1 MTETMVSLNT
11 PLWQRIV
18 LPHEWGATVPTDQL
32 VWDDDDHYRPTVTVV
47 HYFGGHNP
55 AGGDAVGLPPYSFD
69 IECKYLR
76 LAEGWHM
83 DPHRPGGPMRAI
95 AYNEGYGQ
103 SGHHYYLR
111 GPQHVNGGHYGDIN
125 KTSRAVVFIL
135 GGAQVPSLQAR
146 RMFGRMWLED
156 PLSGIVKCHEDYYK
170 TACPGAFLIGW
181 VDRQGWID
189 DLGVWR
195 VGSKSGVVSSIKV
208 ALHLRGFRPQAE
220 FGFTF
225 GRNMGDQVREFQ
237 EASGLAV
244 DGIVGPSTLRAL
256 GEPKG

>member
-1 MTETMVSLNT
+1 MLT
-11 PLWQRIV
+11 PFDTQQV
-18 LPHEWGATVPTDQL
+18 MPSEWGARVDTTRP
-32 VWDDDDHYRPTVTVV
+32 WPDDDHYRPTVTVV

-55 AGGDAVGLPPYSFD
+55 AGGDEVGLPPYSFD

-146 RMFGRMWLED
+146 RMFGRMMLED

-181 VDRQGWID
+181 VDRLGWLY
-189 DLGVWR
+189 DLGEWKE
-195 VGSKSGVVSSIKV
+195 GSQGGVVSSIKV
-208 ALHLRGFRPQAE
+208 ALHNQGFYKPAMFGPGFGLGLTNAVKRFQA
-220 FGFTF
+220 
-225 GRNMGDQVREFQ
+225 
-237 EASGLAV
+237 AHGLTV
-244 DGIVGPSTLRAL
+244 DGIVGHDTFAAL
-256 GEPKG
+256 GSI